1 MSVVVDPDLAADVFV
16 VRLAGEVDVGSEPEL
31 EKIVDAFD
39 ASSCVDAVVDLAE
52 MTFMDSTGLAMLVR
66 LRKVCEAC
74 SGQLRVRN
82 VGPQISSL
90 LQATG
95 LAGYFDS

>member
-52 MTFMDSTGLAMLVR
+52 VTFMD
-66 LRKVCEAC
+66 
-74 SGQLRVRN
+74 
-82 VGPQISSL
+82 
-90 LQATG
+90 
-95 LAGYFDS
+95 